1 MGLAI
6 AQNFNSHNSDHVQIQ
21 SGHSTTLRVMTLNK
35 CKSKGGGEETRMTII
50 SSTHNREMGRGVLKH
65 A

>member
-6 AQNFNSHNSDHVQIQ
+6 AQNFNSHNSDLVQIQ

-35 CKSKGGGEETRMTII
+35 CKSKGWVGGRK
-50 SSTHNREMGRGVLKH
+50 RG
-65 A
+65 

>member
-35 CKSKGGGEETRMTII
+35 CKSKGGGGGNEDD
-50 SSTHNREMGRGVLKH
+50 HYFKH
-65 A
+65 S